1 MGSTGTPGDL
11 VKMQVWAQWVWG
23 GTQGF
28 SISSQLQD
36 AEDHAWR
43 NKVAV
48 MLTEEKEVDM
58 SSPGQGLYWALPLL
72 SFSCSVMSDS
82 LQPHR
87 LQHTRL
93 CPSPT
98 PRAYSN
104 SCPLSPRCHPTISPS
119 VVPFSPCLQSFPAS
133 GSFQMSQLF
142 TSGGESTGVSASAS
156 VFPMNIQD

>member
-1 MGSTGTPGDL
+1 
-11 VKMQVWAQWVWG
+11 MQVWAQWVWG

-58 SSPGQGLYWALPLL
+58 SSPGQGLCWALPLL

-87 LQHTRL
+87 LQH
-93 CPSPT
+93 
-98 PRAYSN
+98 PRQRPPQDRDLPRQRSLQDRDLPRQR
-104 SCPLSPRCHPTISPS
+104 PL
-119 VVPFSPCLQSFPAS
+119 
-133 GSFQMSQLF
+133 
-142 TSGGESTGVSASAS
+142 
-156 VFPMNIQD
+156 